1 MRSNRNVQLPPEIW
15 SRISQAAIAEGK
27 SVDEIIEE
35 VASRLLQARDLES
48 FVAENR
54 ELALQRGLTESDVP
68 RLVAETRQERSKG

>member
-35 VASRLLQARDLES
+35 VASRLLQARDLGS

-68 RLVAETRQERSKG
+68 RLVSETRQERSKG